1 MTPAAKS
8 WRCPNVLKCE
18 AGSRSQPNHVQ
29 LSMGKDS
36 KAPPA
41 AVRPKSVMKVS
52 KAARAELRVRQL
64 HKIPIATWS
73 SPLMKIKQRAPMRTL
88 GSLSRCSF
96 NEPRRRFTS
105 SVNGIN
111 PSQNM
116 TQVIHA
122 DKNLAQT
129 IAAILAGV
137 VSSDDSVPA
146 RRSSEKLRIVSSGKI
161 QSNGSQNN
169 LKVPSTGVHDWGDR
183 LHSNN
188 ANQ

>member
-1 MTPAAKS
+1 
-8 WRCPNVLKCE
+8 
-18 AGSRSQPNHVQ
+18 
-29 LSMGKDS
+29 
-36 KAPPA
+36 
-41 AVRPKSVMKVS
+41 
-52 KAARAELRVRQL
+52 
-64 HKIPIATWS
+64 
-73 SPLMKIKQRAPMRTL
+73 
-88 GSLSRCSF
+88 
-96 NEPRRRFTS
+96 
-105 SVNGIN
+105 
-111 PSQNM
+111 M

-169 LKVPSTGVHDWGDR
+169 LKVPSTGVHDWGER